1 MWTRQ
6 TESPGSNIETPGRSP
21 PKQKKKETEISKM
34 FLKNK
39 NSRLPQRH
47 FGSYLYVKRTSQLVA
62 ALSLHG
68 LNLCVMESVES

>member
-1 MWTRQ
+1 
-6 TESPGSNIETPGRSP
+6 
-21 PKQKKKETEISKM
+21 M

-47 FGSYLYVKRTSQLVA
+47 FESYLYVKRTSQLIA

-68 LNLCVMESVES
+68 LNLCVMESVESQMLHFTVVLIVNRKYAGMNNS